1 MILNIYYIFGLL
13 AILASIIT
21 LVRFNKFYYLLEWI
35 SKFKKIN
42 GNTPKINEFRTEND
56 YNMFVS
62 LSVSKMVFTIWTIFG
77 LFTNNWFIF
86 LSIILVSF
94 IINITIK
101 KWNLF
106 HKLILFIKSFF
117 EFITV
122 LFLILNN
129 FIWKINL
136 LEFFNNL

>member
-13 AILASIIT
+13 ALLASIIN

-42 GNTPKINEFRTEND
+42 GNTPNINEFRIEND
-56 YNMFVS
+56 YNLFVS

-86 LSIILVSF
+86 LSIMLINL
-94 IINITIK
+94 IINIIIK

-106 HKLILFIKSFF
+106 HKFILFIKSFF